1 MNRTHKVFGTF
12 VGGRIGLGLVL
23 MRAVAGLAMAVHGYP
38 KIQDPM
44 GWAGDQFPQFLQALA
59 AVAEFVGGVGLML
72 GLLTPL
78 CCLGIFATMFVAVM
92 GHSGQGHAWIG
103 KGPTS
108 ELASIYLVV
117 SLFFLIAGGG
127 KYSLDYLIF
136 GKALKE

>member
-1 MNRTHKVFGTF
+1 MNRTHKIFGSF

-23 MRAVAGLAMAVHGYP
+23 MRVVAGLAMAVHGWP

-44 GWAGDQFPQFLQALA
+44 GWAGTQFPQFLQALA
-59 AVAEFVGGVGLML
+59 AVSEFVGGIGLMV

-78 CCLGIFATMFVAVM
+78 CCLGVFGTMFVAVFN
-92 GHSGQGHAWIG
+92 HSGQGHPWIG
-103 KGPTS
+103 KGPSS
-108 ELASIYLVV
+108 ELASLYLVV
-117 SLFFLIAGGG
+117 SLFFLISGGG